1 MMMIRP
7 KAPALQERQKMA
19 NAFIESAAY
28 QGGEFDQTLVNLIRK
43 GCVVFITP
51 DLFEITEEGMNE
63 VDNG

>member
-1 MMMIRP
+1 MIRP
-7 KAPALQERQKMA
+7 KAPALHERQKMA
-19 NAFIESAAY
+19 NAFIESGNY